1 MKRNVISFIETSIL
15 HYLPAEYEKTNEQ
28 VVLKEK
34 LTNRVTTRLSNYY
47 TVLQLFFFLKW
58 DILTHFERLWV
69 IESKSTIHF
78 RHQFQFSGS
87 RNDILHTKKCSCLD
101 NANRKEKKCSFEA
114 YTRFQCEIKKTTSEI
129 KEIRKKYKTI
139 RLRHVHKS
147 PSQIG
152 TNKKKKIHTEVLS
165 KFTGPKNSYLHFLN
179 TGTFLPDVK
188 FCVIHLKRFQFK
200 LLLVHFLKF

>member
-78 RHQFQFSGS
+78 RH
-87 RNDILHTKKCSCLD
+87 
-101 NANRKEKKCSFEA
+101 
-114 YTRFQCEIKKTTSEI
+114 
-129 KEIRKKYKTI
+129 
-139 RLRHVHKS
+139 
-147 PSQIG
+147 
-152 TNKKKKIHTEVLS
+152 
-165 KFTGPKNSYLHFLN
+165 
-179 TGTFLPDVK
+179 
-188 FCVIHLKRFQFK
+188 
-200 LLLVHFLKF
+200 